1 MRIKKVV
8 VAFGLI
14 AALVCG
20 MVGCN
25 SANNEN
31 SETPEKIVTENQTGD
46 VITNIPGPE
55 SSEDTIPEDA
65 AVQGPTADEIVA
77 DIVIGWN
84 LGNALDSNMNG
95 RRGLSTETC
104 WGNPKTTKEMIDKIK
119 ATGFNAVRVPV
130 TWFNH
135 LDLTTNEIETEWM
148 DRVEEVVNY
157 VLDNDMYC
165 IINVHHDTGEKG
177 WLRASSKNID
187 AKMTRYK
194 AIWKQVSERFKDY
207 DDKLLFESFN
217 EILDENNEWTKPG
230 TEAVTVTNE
239 LNQLFVDTVRA
250 SGGKNATRCLVLN
263 TYCAGGNKEV
273 TQGFVMPNDTVDN
286 KLIVEA
292 HIYQPFYFTSH
303 VSPDVIEWAN
313 NKYTLESQLK
323 NMYNS
328 FVKQGIPVIIGEF
341 GAVDK
346 NNNTRQRETWLR
358 FYIDTCYN
366 YGIKCF
372 WWDNGNVAEYE
383 IMDRLSLEIT
393 EPTLVEIMMT
403 EANGGTYVFE
413 PLPEEPVN
421 VVGENMCAG
430 ISNWSYYINGDN
442 GAAGTGK
449 IQASGAYLSVEK
461 PGGNTWDAQLSYSG
475 LTLEQGVTYHI
486 SFDYT
491 GSPAQYMQLHI
502 MQRYEPYG
510 LYSSI
515 DLDYKEETQRYE
527 GTFTMTQP
535 TDKNAGLTFDCGA
548 SDCGVPYMVKIE
560 NLVMQKVEEET
571 ADGTAQ

>member
-1 MRIKKVV
+1 MRLKKYAVT
-8 VAFGLI
+8 FGLI
-14 AALVCG
+14 FALVLG
-20 MVGCN
+20 MAGCKSADDQN
-25 SANNEN
+25 SGITDNL
-31 SETPEKIVTENQTGD
+31 VTENQVGET
-46 VITNIPGPE
+46 VEPTCTPAPE
-55 SSEDTIPEDA
+55 PEASVDTEPEA
-65 AVQGPTADEIVA
+65 EKAEGPTAEEVVA

-104 WGNPKTTKEMIDKIK
+104 WGNPKTTKEMIDTIK

-135 LDLTTNEIETEWM
+135 LDLSTNEIDVEWM

-165 IINVHHDTGEKG
+165 IINVHHDTGEQG
-177 WLRASSKNID
+177 WLKASSKGID
-187 AKMTRYK
+187 VKKTRFE

-217 EILDENNEWTKPG
+217 EILDENSEWTKPG
-230 TEAVTVTNE
+230 TEAVTITNE
-239 LNQLFVDTVRA
+239 LNQIFVDTVRA
-250 SGGKNATRCLVLN
+250 SGGKNATRCLVVN

-273 TQGFVMPNDTVDN
+273 TQNFVLPTDTVAN

-313 NKYTLESQLK
+313 NKYTLESQLN
-323 NMYNS
+323 NMRNT
-328 FVKQGIPVIIGEF
+328 FVKKGIPVIIGEF

-346 NNNTRQRETWLR
+346 NGNTRQRETWLR

-366 YGIKCF
+366 YGMKCF
-372 WWDNGNVAEYE
+372 WWDNGNAAEYE
-383 IMDRLSLEIT
+383 IMNRRTLEIT
-393 EPTLVEIMMT
+393 EPALVEIMMT

-413 PLPEEPVN
+413 PLAEEPKN
-421 VVGENMCAG
+421 VVGENMCASM
-430 ISNWSYYINGDN
+430 SNWSYYINGNSGADGFGNILNN
-442 GAAGTGK
+442 GAH
-449 IQASGAYLSVEK
+449 LSVDK
-461 PGGNTWDAQLSYSG
+461 PGTNTWDAQLSYGG
-475 LTLEQGVTYHI
+475 LTFEQGATYYI

-491 GSPAQYMQLHI
+491 GSPEQYMQLHI
-502 MQRYEPYG
+502 MQRYDPYG
-510 LYSSI
+510 VYSSI
-515 DLDYKEETQRYE
+515 DLDYKEVTQTYE
-527 GTFTMTQP
+527 GTFKMTQP

-548 SDCGVPYMVKIE
+548 SECGVPYTVTIE
-560 NLVMQKVEEET
+560 NLKVYKTEE
-571 ADGTAQ
+571 

>member
-1 MRIKKVV
+1 MGFKKL
-8 VAFGLI
+8 VALSCLI
-14 AALVCG
+14 IVFSCG
-20 MVGCN
+20 MIGCQ
-25 SANNEN
+25 SADKGKAVNDQTVVTDIEEDEIMVQT
-31 SETPEKIVTENQTGD
+31 STPTPE
-46 VITNIPGPE
+46 PE
-55 SSEDTIPEDA
+55 ET
-65 AVQGPTADEIVA
+65 VQGPTAEEIVA

-84 LGNALDSNMNG
+84 LGNSLDSNMNG

-104 WGNPKTTKEMIDKIK
+104 WGNPKTTKEMIDTIK

-135 LDLTTNEIETEWM
+135 LDLTTNEIDAEWM

-187 AKMTRYK
+187 VKKTRFQ
-194 AIWKQVSERFKDY
+194 AIWEQVSERFKDY

-230 TEAVTVTNE
+230 EEAVTITNE

-250 SGGKNATRCLVLN
+250 SGGKNGTRCLVLN

-273 TQGFVMPNDTVDN
+273 TKGFVMPKDTISN

-303 VSPDVIEWAN
+303 VSPNVTEWAN
-313 NKYTLESQLK
+313 NKYTLESQLN
-323 NMYNS
+323 NMRDS
-328 FVKQGIPVIIGEF
+328 FVKKGIPVIIGEF

-346 NNNTRQRETWLR
+346 NNVRQRETWLR

-372 WWDNGNVAEYE
+372 WWDNGNGAEYE
-383 IMDRLSLEIT
+383 IMDRITLEIT
-393 EPTLVEIMMT
+393 EPALVEIMMT
-403 EANGGTYVFE
+403 EANGGTYEFA
-413 PLPEEPVN
+413 PLTDEQQQTVA
-421 VVGENMCAG
+421 GANMCAG
-430 ISNWSYYINGDN
+430 MSNWSYYINFDN
-442 GAAGTGK
+442 GAEGAGK
-449 IQASGAYLSVEK
+449 ITNNGARLSVDS
-461 PGGNTWDAQLSYSG
+461 PGGNTWDAQISYSG
-475 LTLEQGVTYHI
+475 LTLEQGVTYQI

-491 GSPAQYMQLHI
+491 GSPAQYMRLHI

-515 DLDYKEETQRYE
+515 ALDYKEETQRYE
-527 GTFTMTQP
+527 GTFTMTEP
-535 TDKNAGLTFDCGA
+535 TDNNAGLTFDCGA
-548 SDCGVPYMVKIE
+548 SECGVPYTVTIE
-560 NLVMQKVEEET
+560 NLVMHKLENEATDDSVE
-571 ADGTAQ
+571 

>member
-1 MRIKKVV
+1 MILKKVV
-8 VAFGLI
+8 TFGVFFVLACCMI
-14 AALVCG
+14 GCKSADNGNGNMLES
-20 MVGCN
+20 VGSEKTNCEPTL
-25 SANNEN
+25 APEEN
-31 SETPEKIVTENQTGD
+31 LP
-46 VITNIPGPE
+46 
-55 SSEDTIPEDA
+55 
-65 AVQGPTADEIVA
+65 GPTAEEIVA

-84 LGNALDSNMNG
+84 LGNALDSNNSG

-104 WGNPKTTKEMIDKIK
+104 WGNPKTTKEMIDTIK

-135 LDLTTNEIETEWM
+135 LDLTTNEIEAEWM

-177 WLRASSKNID
+177 WLKASSKNID
-187 AKMTRYK
+187 VKKARFE
-194 AIWKQVSERFKDY
+194 AIWKQISERFKEY

-230 TEAVTVTNE
+230 TEAVTITNE

-250 SGGKNATRCLVLN
+250 SDGKNSSRCLVLN

-273 TQGFVMPNDTVDN
+273 TKGFIMPNDTIEN

-292 HIYQPFYFTSH
+292 HIYQPFYFTST
-303 VSPDVIEWAN
+303 VSPDVTEWSN
-313 NKYTLESQLK
+313 NKYSLESQLN
-323 NMYNS
+323 NMRDN
-328 FVKQGIPVIIGEF
+328 FVKKGIPVIIGEF

-346 NNNTRQRETWLR
+346 KDNQRHRETWLKY
-358 FYIDTCYN
+358 YIDTCYN

-383 IMDRLSLEIT
+383 IMNRRTLEIT
-393 EPTLVEIMMT
+393 EPGLVEIMMT
-403 EANGGTYVFE
+403 EANGGDYEFE
-413 PLPEEPVN
+413 PVAEDSKVV
-421 VVGENMCAG
+421 VVGTNMCTNM
-430 ISNWSYYINGDN
+430 SNWSHYINTGN
-442 GAAGTGK
+442 GAAGSVK
-449 IQASGAYLSVEK
+449 VLDNGAMLSVNS
-461 PGGNTWDAQLSYSG
+461 PGGNTWDAQLSYGG
-475 LTLEQGVTYHI
+475 LTFEQGVTYQI

-491 GSPAQYMQLHI
+491 GSPAQYMMLHI
-502 MQRYEPYG
+502 MQRYDPYG
-510 LYSSI
+510 LYGSI
-515 DLDYKEETQRYE
+515 ALDYKEETQKYE

-548 SDCGVPYMVKIE
+548 SECGVPYTVTIE
-560 NLVMQKVEEET
+560 NLVVVEVEIE
-571 ADGTAQ
+571 AANGTAE

>member
-1 MRIKKVV
+1 MRLKKYVV
-8 VAFGLI
+8 TWGLI
-14 AALVCG
+14 FALALG
-20 MVGCN
+20 MAGCKTTDSNN
-25 SANNEN
+25 SGA
-31 SETPEKIVTENQTGD
+31 TDTVVTENQEGET
-46 VITNIPGPE
+46 VEPTSTPAPE
-55 SSEDTIPEDA
+55 PEASVDTEPEA
-65 AVQGPTADEIVA
+65 EKVQGPTAEEVVA

-104 WGNPKTTKEMIDKIK
+104 WGNPKTTKEMIDTIK

-135 LDLTTNEIETEWM
+135 LDLTTNEIDVEWM

-165 IINVHHDTGEKG
+165 IINVHHDTGEQG
-177 WLRASSKNID
+177 WLKASSKGID
-187 AKMTRYK
+187 VKKTRFE

-217 EILDENNEWTKPG
+217 EILDENSEWTKPG
-230 TEAVTVTNE
+230 TEAVTITNE
-239 LNQLFVDTVRA
+239 LNQIFVDTVRA
-250 SGGKNATRCLVLN
+250 SGGKNATRCLVVN

-273 TQGFVMPNDTVDN
+273 TQNFVLPTDTVAN

-313 NKYTLESQLK
+313 NKYTLESQLN
-323 NMYNS
+323 NMRNT
-328 FVKQGIPVIIGEF
+328 FVKKGIPVIIGEF

-346 NNNTRQRETWLR
+346 NGNTRQRETWLR

-366 YGIKCF
+366 YGMKCF
-372 WWDNGNVAEYE
+372 WWDNGNAAEYE
-383 IMDRLSLEIT
+383 IMNRRTLEIT

-413 PLPEEPVN
+413 PLTEEPKN
-421 VVGENMCAG
+421 VVGENMCASM
-430 ISNWSYYINGDN
+430 SNWSYYINGNN
-442 GAAGTGK
+442 GADGFGN
-449 IQASGAYLSVEK
+449 ILNNGAQLSVDK
-461 PGGNTWDAQLSYSG
+461 PGTNTWDAQLSYGG
-475 LTLEQGVTYHI
+475 LTFEQGVTYHI

-491 GSPAQYMQLHI
+491 GSPEQYMQLHI
-502 MQRYEPYG
+502 MQRYDPYG
-510 LYSSI
+510 VYSSI
-515 DLDYKEETQRYE
+515 DLDYKEVTQTYE

-548 SDCGVPYMVKIE
+548 SECGVPYTVTIE
-560 NLVMQKVEEET
+560 NLKVYKTE
-571 ADGTAQ
+571 D

>member
-1 MRIKKVV
+1 MGFKNL
-8 VAFGLI
+8 VALSCLI
-14 AALVCG
+14 IVFSCG
-20 MVGCN
+20 MIGCQ
-25 SANNEN
+25 SADKGKAVNDQTVVTDIEEDEIMVQT
-31 SETPEKIVTENQTGD
+31 STPTPE
-46 VITNIPGPE
+46 PE
-55 SSEDTIPEDA
+55 ET
-65 AVQGPTADEIVA
+65 VQGPTAEEIVA

-84 LGNALDSNMNG
+84 LGNSLDSNMNG

-104 WGNPKTTKEMIDKIK
+104 WGNPKTTKEMIDTIK

-135 LDLTTNEIETEWM
+135 LDLTTNEIDAEWM

-187 AKMTRYK
+187 VKKTRFQ
-194 AIWKQVSERFKDY
+194 AIWEQVSERFKDY

-230 TEAVTVTNE
+230 EEAVTITNE

-250 SGGKNATRCLVLN
+250 SGGKNGTRCLVLN

-273 TQGFVMPNDTVDN
+273 TKGFVMPKDTISN

-303 VSPDVIEWAN
+303 VSPNVTEWAN
-313 NKYTLESQLK
+313 NKYTLESQLN
-323 NMYNS
+323 NMRDS
-328 FVKQGIPVIIGEF
+328 FVKKGIPVIIGEF

-346 NNNTRQRETWLR
+346 NNVRQRETWLR

-372 WWDNGNVAEYE
+372 WWDNGNGAEYE
-383 IMDRLSLEIT
+383 IMDRITLEIT
-393 EPTLVEIMMT
+393 EPALVEIMMT
-403 EANGGTYVFE
+403 EANGGTYEFA
-413 PLPEEPVN
+413 PLTDEQQQTVAG
-421 VVGENMCAG
+421 VNMCAG
-430 ISNWSYYINGDN
+430 MSNWSYYINFDN
-442 GAAGTGK
+442 GAEGAGK
-449 IQASGAYLSVEK
+449 ITNNGARLSVDS
-461 PGGNTWDAQLSYSG
+461 PGGNTWDAQISYSG
-475 LTLEQGVTYHI
+475 LTLEQGVTYQI

-491 GSPAQYMQLHI
+491 GSPAQYMMLHI

-515 DLDYKEETQRYE
+515 ALDYKEETQRYE
-527 GTFTMTQP
+527 GTFTMTEP
-535 TDKNAGLTFDCGA
+535 TDNNAGLTFDCGA
-548 SDCGVPYMVKIE
+548 SECGVPYTVTIE
-560 NLVMQKVEEET
+560 NLVMHKLENEATDDSVE
-571 ADGTAQ
+571 

>member
-1 MRIKKVV
+1 MELKKVV
-8 VAFGLI
+8 TLFGLCL
-14 AALVCG
+14 ALVCG
-20 MVGCN
+20 MTGCN
-25 SANNEN
+25 SADNKAD
-31 SETPEKIVTENQTGD
+31 ETVESVGNINHEEDSTVSTSVPSPEPEEIV
-46 VITNIPGPE
+46 P
-55 SSEDTIPEDA
+55 
-65 AVQGPTADEIVA
+65 GPTAEEVVA

-84 LGNALDSNMNG
+84 LGNSLDSNMNG
-95 RRGLSTETC
+95 RRGLSTELC
-104 WGNPKTTKEMIDKIK
+104 WGNPKTTKEMIDTIK

-187 AKMTRYK
+187 VKKKRFQ
-194 AIWKQVSERFKDY
+194 AIWEQVSERFKEY

-217 EILDENNEWTKPG
+217 EILDENNEWTRPG
-230 TEAVTVTNE
+230 DEAVTVTNE

-273 TQGFVMPNDTVDN
+273 TKGFMMPKDTIDN

-292 HIYQPFYFTSH
+292 HIYQPFYFTST
-303 VSPDVIEWAN
+303 VSPDVIEWEN
-313 NKYTLESQLK
+313 NKYNLESQLN
-323 NMYNS
+323 NMRDN
-328 FVKQGIPVIIGEF
+328 FVKKGIPVIIGEF

-346 NNNTRQRETWLR
+346 EGNTRQRETWLQY
-358 FYIDTCYN
+358 YIDTCQK

-372 WWDNGNVAEYE
+372 WWDNGNVAEYQ
-383 IMDRLSLEIT
+383 IMNRVSLEIT
-393 EPTLVEIMMT
+393 EPVLVDIMMT
-403 EANGGTYVFE
+403 EANGGDYVFE
-413 PLPEEPVN
+413 DTADDVQ
-421 VVGENMCAG
+421 VVVTGTNLCTNR
-430 ISNWSYYINGDN
+430 SNWSHYINTGN
-442 GAAGTGK
+442 GAAGTVEILDNG
-449 IQASGAYLSVEK
+449 ASLSVDS
-461 PGGNTWDAQLSYSG
+461 PGGNTWDAQLSYGG
-475 LTLEQGVTYHI
+475 LTLEQGVTYQI

-491 GSPAQYMQLHI
+491 GSPAQYMMLHI
-502 MQRYEPYG
+502 MQRYDPYG

-515 DLDYKEETQRYE
+515 ALDYKEETQRYE
-527 GTFTMTQP
+527 GLFTMTQP

-548 SDCGVPYMVKIE
+548 SECGVPYSITIE
-560 NLVMQKVEEET
+560 NLEVVEVEVSA
-571 ADGTAQ
+571 ADATTE